1 MSRPPTFNRQKKLE
15 EAMTLFWEQGYEATS
30 IQDLVEHLGLNR
42 SSLYNTFGGKH
53 DLFLE
58 ALDHY
63 REQDRRM
70 LRRRLREGP
79 TAIAGIRQAFRA
91 VAERAA
97 KSQSGCFTA
106 NATVERAPHDP
117 RTEERACQTFRAMR
131 ALFEDAV
138 EQAQEEGSVPM
149 DRDAEALGRYLMN
162 AYNGIHLTAKTG
174 PSLAIVEDIVEETL
188 RGLQGSVDDTTPG
201 A

>member
-1 MSRPPTFNRQKKLE
+1 MSRPPTFNREKKLE

-42 SSLYNTFGGKH
+42 SSLYNSFGGKH

-63 REQDRRM
+63 REQDRKM
-70 LRRRLREGP
+70 LRRRLREGS
-79 TAIAGIRQAFRA
+79 TAIAGIRRAFRA

-97 KSQSGCFTA
+97 ESQCGCFTA

-117 RTEERACQTFRAMR
+117 RTEERACETFRVMR
-131 ALFEDAV
+131 TLFEDAV
-138 EQAQEEGSVPM
+138 ERAQEEGSVPKN
-149 DRDAEALGRYLMN
+149 RDAEALGRYLMN
-162 AYNGIHLTAKTG
+162 AYNGIHLTAKTR
-174 PSLAIVEDIVEETL
+174 PSRPIVEDIVEETL
-188 RGLQGSVDDTTPG
+188 RGLQGAVGDTTTAG
-201 A
+201 